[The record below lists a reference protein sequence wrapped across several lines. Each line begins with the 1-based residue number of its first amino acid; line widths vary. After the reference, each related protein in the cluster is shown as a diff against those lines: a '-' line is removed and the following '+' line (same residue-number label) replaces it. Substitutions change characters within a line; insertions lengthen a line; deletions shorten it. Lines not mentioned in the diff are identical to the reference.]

1 MIDKLDSGS
10 TISGED
16 AFKLYDT
23 YGFPI
28 DLTQLIARENDIKVD
43 EDGFDSEMSK
53 QKKKARQSGKFKLK
67 DKNINWVTLSSEK
80 DSEFV
85 GYYSRHFVSPP

>member
-1 MIDKLDSGS
+1 MCIRDRGS
-10 TISGED
+10 TISGKD

-67 DKNINWVTLSSEK
+67 DKKLSFLNLCDLIVLVIAAE
-80 DSEFV
+80 
-85 GYYSRHFVSPP
+85 